1 MLIYLAFDNLTIEM
15 VCVNGSVK
23 GVTARKANITA
34 TTADKLENLFN
45 KNKEV
50 KKQG

>member
-1 MLIYLAFDNLTIEM
+1 MTFHNLTIEM
-15 VCVNGSVK
+15 VFVNGTLK
-23 GVTARKANITA
+23 GVTAGKTNITA